1 MEDLSR
7 ARCVGT
13 GVELPYTFRGPLPTN
28 LQMLT
33 NPEAP
38 RVLSLWHDSD
48 RAHTDFL
55 AVFDFPGE
63 ISLDQVMLRFTR
75 EEIQETGWMEKMF
88 YTTELLWCLPNHS
101 RDHP

>member
-1 MEDLSR
+1 MDDLGG
-7 ARCVGT
+7 ARYVGT
-13 GVELPYTFRGPLPTN
+13 GMELPCTFRVPLPTN

-38 RVLSLWHDSD
+38 CVLSLWHDSD
-48 RAHTDFL
+48 RSHTDFL
-55 AVFDFPGE
+55 AVFYFPGE

-75 EEIQETGWMEKMF
+75 EEIQGTGWMEKMF
-88 YTTELLWCLPNHS
+88 CTAELLWCLPNHS